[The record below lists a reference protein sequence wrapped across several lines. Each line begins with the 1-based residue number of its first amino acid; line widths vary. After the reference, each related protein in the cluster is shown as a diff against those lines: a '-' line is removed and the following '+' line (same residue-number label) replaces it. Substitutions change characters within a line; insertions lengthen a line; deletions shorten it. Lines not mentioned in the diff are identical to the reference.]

1 MLDNAGYLGTKS
13 NEKVTHK
20 YHCVSCDYSTSH
32 TGMWKKHLKTK
43 KHNAGQMLDD
53 AGYLGTKSNE
63 KGQNEP
69 QWVCDCGKHYKH
81 NQSYY
86 RHKKTC
92 TYEPPVETETQN
104 QIVAKDIDKDE
115 IIMELLKKMSE
126 QQQQLNEQNK
136 VIGDLVHRVGNHNNV
151 NSNSFNTNIIL
162 QLNSNYPNA
171 QPVQYLIDQI
181 KNNPKCITHDPK
193 MYAQALVE
201 ALSKQPDDHRTVRA
215 VKDTMYVKYEETFK
229 EDNENEVF
237 DTIKKETEQDQLSK
251 ASDQN
256 KNMYQREK
264 EAKEY
269 PKMVSGIMKPLTSKD
284 KKRMKKEVIK
294 TVGNDEVA

>member
-20 YHCVSCDYSTSH
+20 YNCEKCHYSTSH

-63 KGQNEP
+63 KGQHE
-69 QWVCDCGKHYKH
+69 WICECGRQYKH

-92 TYEPPVETETQN
+92 TYEPPVVETETQN

-115 IIMELLKKMSE
+115 IIMELLKKME
-126 QQQQLNEQNK
+126 EQNK

-193 MYAQALVE
+193 MYAQALVA

-229 EDNENEVF
+229 EDKENEVF

-251 ASDQN
+251 AADQN
-256 KNMYQREK
+256 KNMFQREK

-269 PKMVSGIMKPLTSKD
+269 PEMVSSIMKPLTSKD
-284 KKRMKKEVIK
+284 KKRMKNKLIK
-294 TVGNDEVA
+294 TVGNDEIAS

>member
-1 MLDNAGYLGTKS
+1 MLTNVDSLGAKTS
-13 NEKVTHK
+13 QNEPHNYFCEK
-20 YHCVSCDYSTSH
+20 CDYT
-32 TGMWKKHLKTK
+32 TCKLGNWKRHLNTK
-43 KHNAGQMLDD
+43 KHNVDYMLTNVDS
-53 AGYLGTKSNE
+53 LGAKTS
-63 KGQNEP
+63 QNEP
-69 QWVCDCGKHYKH
+69 QWGCKCGKYYSYK
-81 NQSYY
+81 QSYY

-92 TYEPPVETETQN
+92 TYKPPVVETETEN

-151 NSNSFNTNIIL
+151 NTNSFNTNIIL

-201 ALSKQPDDHRTVRA
+201 ALSNQPDDHRTVRA

-229 EDNENEVF
+229 EDKAAEVF

-251 ASDQN
+251 AADQN
-256 KNMYQREK
+256 KNMFQREK

-269 PKMVSGIMKPLTSKD
+269 AEMVSGIMKPLTSKD
-284 KKRMKKEVIK
+284 KKLMKNKLIK
-294 TVGNDEVA
+294 TVGNDEVTS

>member
-1 MLDNAGYLGTKS
+1 MLDNAKCLGTETDE
-13 NEKVTHK
+13 NGREK
-20 YHCVSCDYSTSH
+20 YHCINCDYTTRH
-32 TGMWKKHLKTK
+32 LGHWKRHIKTK
-43 KHNAGQMLDD
+43 KHNASKMLDN
-53 AGYLGTKSNE
+53 ARCLGTEKDK
-63 KGQNEP
+63 KGQIEP
-69 QWVCDCGKHYKH
+69 QWVCDCGKLYKH
-81 NQSYY
+81 NPSYY

-92 TYEPPVETETQN
+92 TYEPPVVETETQN
-104 QIVAKDIDKDE
+104 QIVTKDIDKDE
-115 IIMELLKKMSE
+115 IIMELLKKMSEQQQQMSE

-151 NSNSFNTNIIL
+151 NTNSFNTNIIL

-201 ALSKQPDDHRTVRA
+201 ALSNQPDDHRTIRA

-229 EDNENEVF
+229 EDKEGEVF

-256 KNMYQREK
+256 KNMFQREK
-264 EAKEY
+264 EAKKY
-269 PKMVSGIMKPLTSKD
+269 PEMVSGIMKPLTSKD
-284 KKRMKKEVIK
+284 KKRIK
-294 TVGNDEVA
+294 NKII